1 MTTRSSVAP
10 ASSRHASRRTE
21 GPAGGSGF
29 VETARVGRRPALRSV
44 RVLFHVQHLLGIGHW
59 RRATA
64 LAEAMGDAGLA
75 VTMLAGGSPEAH
87 GAASFEIVQLPPAR
101 AADAGFKTIV
111 DAAGRPIDDAF
122 RARRRALVLAA
133 FARIRPDVVLIES
146 FPFGRRAFRFE
157 LVPLIEAAREAMPRP
172 AIVASLRDV
181 LVARDDPPR
190 AAAIVAAVRRDF
202 DAVLVHGD
210 PALID
215 LAASFPAA
223 REIADRLR
231 YTGYVVAPPGRDD
244 GVTGTGEVIVS
255 AGGGAVGLALLRAAL
270 AARPLSSL
278 VAAPWRLIAGPHLPD
293 ADYAALAA
301 DLPYGVMLERFR
313 DDFPAL
319 LRRCILSISQAGY
332 NTTLDIIGAGARA
345 IVVPFAAS
353 GETEQA
359 MRSALLAERGVLHV
373 LPETALDGSRLA
385 EAVAAALAAPPPST
399 RLAIRLDGA
408 AASAALIAGLP
419 RLR

>member
-1 MTTRSSVAP
+1 MTATRI
-10 ASSRHASRRTE
+10 
-21 GPAGGSGF
+21 
-29 VETARVGRRPALRSV
+29 
-44 RVLFHVQHLLGIGHW
+44 LFHVQHLLGIGHW
-59 RRATA
+59 RRAA
-64 LAEAMGDAGLA
+64 SLAEAMQGAGLA
-75 VTMLAGGSPEAH
+75 VTVLAGGSPEAR
-87 GAASFEIVQLPPAR
+87 GAESFDIVQLPPVR
-101 AADAGFKTIV
+101 AADAGFKTVI
-111 DAAGRPIDDAF
+111 DAAGRPIDDEF
-122 RARRRALVLAA
+122 RARRRDLVLAA

-157 LVPLIEAAREAMPRP
+157 LMPLIEAARAATPRP
-172 AIVASLRDV
+172 AIVASVRDV
-181 LVARDDPPR
+181 LVARDDPGR
-190 AAAIVAAVRRDF
+190 ATAIVAAVRRDF

-210 PALID
+210 PALSD

-223 REIADRLR
+223 REIADRLH
-231 YTGYVVAPPGRDD
+231 YTGYVAAPPGRDDD

-255 AGGGAVGLALLRAAL
+255 AGGGAVGLRLLRAAL
-270 AARPLSSL
+270 AARPLSPL
-278 VAAPWRLIAGPHLPD
+278 AAAPWRLIAGPHLPE
-293 ADYAALAA
+293 ADYVGLAA

-332 NTTLDIIGAGARA
+332 NTTLDIVRAGARA

-359 MRSALLAERGVLHV
+359 MRSALLAERGVLHI
-373 LPETALDGSRLA
+373 LPEAGLDGGRLA
-385 EAVAAALAAPPPST
+385 AVIAGALAAPPPSG

>member
-1 MTTRSSVAP
+1 MTATRI
-10 ASSRHASRRTE
+10 
-21 GPAGGSGF
+21 
-29 VETARVGRRPALRSV
+29 
-44 RVLFHVQHLLGIGHW
+44 LFHVQHLLGIGHW
-59 RRATA
+59 RRAA
-64 LAEAMGDAGLA
+64 AIAEAMQHAGLA
-75 VTMLAGGSPEAH
+75 VTVLAGGSPEEN
-87 GAASFEIVQLPPAR
+87 GAGGFDIVQLPPAR
-101 AADAGFKTIV
+101 AADAGFKTII
-111 DAAGRPIDDAF
+111 DESGRPIDDAF

-157 LVPLIEAAREAMPRP
+157 LVPLIEAARRAARRP
-172 AIVASLRDV
+172 VILASLRDV
-181 LVARDDPPR
+181 LVARDNPAR
-190 AAAIVAAVRRDF
+190 TAEIVATVRRDF

-223 REIADRLR
+223 PEIADRLR

-244 GVTGTGEVIVS
+244 GIAGRGEVVVS

-270 AARPLSSL
+270 AARPLSPL
-278 VAAPWRLIAGPHLPD
+278 ATAPWRLIAGPHLPQ

-301 DLPYGVMLERFR
+301 ALPPGVVLERFR

-319 LRRCILSISQAGY
+319 LRRCTLSISQAGY
-332 NTTLDIIGAGARA
+332 NTTLDIIAAGARA
-345 IVVPFAAS
+345 LVIPFAAA

-373 LPETALDGSRLA
+373 LPEAALDGGRLA
-385 EAVAAALAAPPPST
+385 RAIADVLAAPAPAARP
-399 RLAIRLDGA
+399 AIRLDGA
-408 AASAALIAGLP
+408 AATAALIAGLP